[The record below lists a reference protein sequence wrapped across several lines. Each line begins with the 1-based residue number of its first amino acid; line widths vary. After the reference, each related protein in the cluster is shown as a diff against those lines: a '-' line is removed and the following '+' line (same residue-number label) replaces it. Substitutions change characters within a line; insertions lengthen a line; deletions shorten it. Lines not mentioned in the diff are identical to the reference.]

1 MILVVSP
8 DVEITEAILGV
19 LGGVTAVACKTAQ
32 EALALLPGASGIVL
46 DLLSPG
52 IDGREL
58 KRAEVPILII
68 GAFKGRPILI
78 VDRIMMPFT
87 LERLQTA
94 VSEVTIPGS
103 VAADTCNTSTRNA
116 A

>member
-8 DVEITEAILGV
+8 DVEITEAILNV
-19 LGGVTAVACKTAQ
+19 LGVGAIACATTQ
-32 EALALLPGASGIVL
+32 EALALLPGVSGIVL

-52 IDGREL
+52 IDGSVL
-58 KRAEVPILII
+58 KSAGVPIFVV

-87 LERLQTA
+87 LERLQMA
-94 VSEVTIPGS
+94 VSGVTIPGS
-103 VAADTCNTSTRNA
+103 VSVDTCNTSTRNA